1 MVLLLFYGNEIK
13 QLGCGVKNMRLQQPT
28 LISTKKGT
36 YTMKNK
42 IYLLAGITLLGLG
55 IYLSITFLGDEKKAD
70 AAR

>member
-1 MVLLLFYGNEIK
+1 
-13 QLGCGVKNMRLQQPT
+13 
-28 LISTKKGT
+28 
-36 YTMKNK
+36 MKNK